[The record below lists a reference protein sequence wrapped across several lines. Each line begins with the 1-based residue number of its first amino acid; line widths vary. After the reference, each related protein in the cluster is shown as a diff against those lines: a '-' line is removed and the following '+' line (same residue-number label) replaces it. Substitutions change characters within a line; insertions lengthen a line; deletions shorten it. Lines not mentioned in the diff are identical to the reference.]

1 LAIGGLSV
9 EITTIM
15 IVIHAIRKRVKNFIR
30 GRIQKWGWAGLKQRL
45 WDWEFSKGRWDFID
59 KTPEDP
65 VYQYVVK
72 YCKQGSILD
81 LGCGSGNTGCELD
94 AGAYR
99 DYTGVDISEVALAK
113 ARQRSAEIQR
123 AGKNRYFQSDILT
136 YVPDRSY
143 DVILLRESIYYI
155 PKGRITGMM
164 ERYSGCLKPDGVF
177 IVSWYEGKAS
187 QEISE
192 TIGSRYRI
200 LEQRLLSPSGPV
212 IIVFSRK

>member
-1 LAIGGLSV
+1 MEIIRAIS
-9 EITTIM
+9 
-15 IVIHAIRKRVKNFIR
+15 KRSRELIR
-30 GRIQKWGWAGLKQRL
+30 GRVQKWGWAALKQWL
-45 WDWEFSKGRWDFID
+45 WDREFMEGRWDFIE

-65 VYQYVVK
+65 VYQYVEK

-94 AGAYR
+94 AGVYR

-123 AGKNRYFQSDILT
+123 AGRNRYSQSDILT

-143 DVILLRESIYYI
+143 DVILFRESIYYI
-155 PKGRITGMM
+155 PKGRITGMVQ
-164 ERYSGCLKPDGVF
+164 RYSGYLKPDGVF
-177 IVSWYEGKAS
+177 IVSWYEGRTG
-187 QEISE
+187 QESCE

-200 LEQRLLSPSGPV
+200 LEHRLLAASGPV
-212 IIVFSRK
+212 IIVFGRK